1 MPPARARGYGAIG
14 WPVSLGAPDPMGA
27 IDLHGCPRAQAQTAS
42 RSASRCSQR
51 CSAGSTGRL
60 AHPMDVPILRLHD
73 SVQQPTYAT
82 AGSNGFD
89 LCTAQDVQI
98 APGEIAL
105 VGTGLVFATPPGWCL
120 LVCLRSSTPRKFGV
134 IQPHAIGIIDEDYQ
148 GPADELRLQL
158 LNFTAESQSIP
169 AGSRI
174 AQGVFV
180 RTGRAQWSVHD
191 PGATSRG
198 GFGSTGE

>member
-1 MPPARARGYGAIG
+1 MDVPTHPPQPG
-14 WPVSLGAPDPMGA
+14 
-27 IDLHGCPRAQAQTAS
+27 QAGGQEKDS
-42 RSASRCSQR
+42 PEQ
-51 CSAGSTGRL
+51 
-60 AHPMDVPILRLHD
+60 PMDVPIHRLHD
-73 SVQQPTYAT
+73 AAQPPSYAT
-82 AGSNGFD
+82 PGSNGFD
-89 LCTAQDVQI
+89 LCTAEAAQI

-134 IQPHAIGIIDEDYQ
+134 IQPHAVGIIDEDYR
-148 GPADELRLQL
+148 GPADEVRLQL
-158 LNFTAESQSIP
+158 LNFTAAPTTIP

-191 PGATSRG
+191 PEERSRG